1 MKLAILVIAAGASRR
16 LGQPKQLLQH
26 HNTSLLNH
34 TLQECVASG
43 IGAVHLVLGANI
55 DQIKRQVNLNIP
67 IHFNENWANGI
78 GESIA
83 FGVRKIME
91 NNYNGIII
99 AVGDQPYF
107 NRNIL
112 TAIMAKQRETKRQI
126 IISKYDIGAGTPC
139 FFDKKLFVELSQ
151 LHSDIGAKPIIKKY
165 NDLVETVDFPNGN
178 IDIDTVADLK
188 YLK

>member
-1 MKLAILVIAAGASRR
+1 MKIAILVIAAGASRR
-16 LGQPKQLLQH
+16 LGQPKQLLKH

-43 IGAVHLVLGANI
+43 IGEVHLVLGANI
-55 DQIKRQVNLNIP
+55 DQIKQQVNLNIP
-67 IHFNENWANGI
+67 IYDNENWANGI

-83 FGVRKIME
+83 FGIKKIME
-91 NNYNGIII
+91 NSYDGVIV
-99 AVGDQPYF
+99 AVGDQPFF
-107 NRNIL
+107 NRDIL

-139 FFDKKLFVELSQ
+139 FFDKQLFEELSQ

-165 NDLVETVDFPNGN
+165 NNLVKTVDFPKGN

>member
-1 MKLAILVIAAGASRR
+1 MNFAILVIAAGASRR
-16 LGQPKQLLQH
+16 LGQPKQLLKY

-34 TLQECVASG
+34 TLQECIASD
-43 IGAVHLVLGANI
+43 IGNVHLVLGANI
-55 DQIKRQVNLNIP
+55 DQIKQQVNLDIP
-67 IHFNENWANGI
+67 IYYNENWADGI
-78 GESIA
+78 GATIA
-83 FGVRKIME
+83 LGVQKIME
-91 NNYNGIII
+91 KNYDGVII
-99 AVGDQPYF
+99 AVGDQPF
-107 NRNIL
+107 LNRNIL

-139 FFDKKLFVELSQ
+139 FFDKQLFEELSQ

-165 NDLVETVDFPNGN
+165 KNLVETVDFPKGN